1 MKNLTTS
8 QEASP
13 TLEVDVVG
21 KKKTN
26 ERRKYQCS
34 RCGGRHSGRQTCPAM
49 GAECLKCGRLNHFAR
64 ACRSKV
70 QKKEKPK
77 VHGIE
82 QDSDS
87 PEDESDMY
95 VSVIESDTNDW
106 KTTLKLNGHCTTFK
120 LDTGA
125 QCNVIS
131 KQTYDRISTRPLTK
145 SKAKL
150 VTFKL
155 KACGKT
161 SIECEH
167 KRKFTVLEFEVVKQ
181 EVPNVLGLE
190 SCKEMQL
197 VQRNDS
203 IKVAQDDVLS
213 EYKDVFEGLGCITNV
228 THHIEIDPTQ
238 KPVVHPPR
246 RVPVILRPKLKDEL
260 KRMTQLGV
268 IERVHQPTD
277 WVNSMAIVTKPNGKL
292 RPP

>member
-1 MKNLTTS
+1 MIIPEVDYYKRLEKAIDICQSSEMTATQMKKLTTG

-21 KKKTN
+21 KKKPN
-26 ERRKYQCS
+26 ERRKYQC
-34 RCGGRHSGRQTCPAM
+34 GGGHNGRQTCPAM

-95 VSVIESDTNDW
+95 VSVMESDTNEKDW
-106 KTTLKLNGHCTTFK
+106 KTTLKLNGHRTTFK

-145 SKAKL
+145 SKAKV
-150 VTFKL
+150 VTFGGHKL

-181 EVPNVLGLE
+181 EVTSVLRLAAKRCNW
-190 SCKEMQL
+190 CKEL
-197 VQRNDS
+197 TVS
-203 IKVAQDDVLS
+203 K
-213 EYKDVFEGLGCITNV
+213 
-228 THHIEIDPTQ
+228 
-238 KPVVHPPR
+238 
-246 RVPVILRPKLKDEL
+246 
-260 KRMTQLGV
+260 
-268 IERVHQPTD
+268 
-277 WVNSMAIVTKPNGKL
+277 
-292 RPP
+292 